1 MAFRTILIVLIAILG
16 NATARGADPTRS
28 LGVLAGASAS
38 EYDCAPHIPCLA
50 YRARDLH
57 AQVRLAG
64 SSLSVAANCQ
74 GLGRRPVSESD
85 QPYATRGNLVIG
97 KVGDLTK
104 AGALR
109 EGERT
114 LLSELPNLGSPKA
127 NWAQNS
133 GRLRAA
139 MGESSPIRDA
149 TVDSAGNLINNTGF
163 LRAERNLLDSR
174 GWIYKADTTMWH
186 PPMLSP

>member
-1 MAFRTILIVLIAILG
+1 VSKVGEVA
-16 NATARGADPTRS
+16 S
-28 LGVLAGASAS
+28 AGAKKFSEAVSAG
-38 EYDCAPHIPCLA
+38 
-50 YRARDLH
+50 
-57 AQVRLAG
+57 VRKVLG
-64 SSLSVAANCQ
+64 S
-74 GLGRRPVSESD
+74 G
-85 QPYATRGNLVIG
+85 ATRGNLVIG